1 MLQRNSGPHSL
12 SVPSIPA
19 EVQPGETIDWPDPIS
34 GLEPADDDTPDPAQ
48 SGDTPDPEPE
58 PPLTVGA
65 RRGGKTGKSTAH
77 VADETPEEA

>member
-1 MLQRNSGPHSL
+1 MLQRNPGPHPL

-19 EVQPGETIDWPDPIS
+19 EVQPGEAIDWPDPIS
-34 GLEPADDDTPDPAQ
+34 GLEPVNDTPDPAQ
-48 SGDTPDPEPE
+48 SGDTPDPEPD

-65 RRGGKTGKSTAH
+65 RRGGKTGKSPAR